1 MRKTTK
7 WYYAMENKRVIDL
20 LVEHKPEVGN
30 RILGKWKTIV
40 YEEATQKQFEAALEQ
55 GIKMLKEFGIPYE
68 GKYIHSQ
75 RLDD

>member
-30 RILGKWKTIV
+30 RILEKWKTIV
-40 YEEATQKQFEAALEQ
+40 YEEATCKQFEMALEQ